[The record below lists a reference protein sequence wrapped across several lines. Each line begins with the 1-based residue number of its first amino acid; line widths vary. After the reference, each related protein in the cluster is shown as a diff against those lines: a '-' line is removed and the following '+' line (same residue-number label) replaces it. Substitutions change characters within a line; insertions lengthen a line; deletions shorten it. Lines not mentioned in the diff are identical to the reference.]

1 MSWWTKLLGPSAAG
15 RAGEP
20 TWPVELEV
28 VTGELSARV
37 YLHDIESQSGPIA
50 CWSYVS
56 HGLAALEQPEIVFTL
71 RRDPDEPSD
80 GFPQDPLQKA

>member
-1 MSWWTKLLGPSAAG
+1 MSWWKKLLGPSPAG

-28 VTGELSARV
+28 VTGKLSARV

-56 HGLAALEQPEIVFTL
+56 HGLAARKQFALLAPHQA
-71 RRDPDEPSD
+71 RDPRRRRR
-80 GFPQDPLQKA
+80 